1 MSYPIHDNYRDTEV
15 LNADPVRLVSI
26 LYRAAVDAVRAARRH
41 VAAGAIRER
50 SRQITKANSILHELL
65 RSLDRE
71 KGGEI
76 AHSLNDLYAYMSTR
90 LIEANARQIDEPLAD
105 VERLLTTLLEAWSEV
120 REVSATAPV
129 CPLESAAY
137 RADYHWV
144 LSYLDRTF

>member
-41 VAAGAIRER
+41 LAAGAIRER

-105 VERLLTTLLEAWSEV
+105 VERLLSTLLEAWSEV
-120 REVSATAPV
+120 PEVSATAPV

-137 RADYHWV
+137 RPITSGY
-144 LSYLDRTF
+144 

>member
-26 LYRAAVDAVRAARRH
+26 LYRAAVEAVRAARRH
-41 VAAGAIRER
+41 LAAGAIRER

-71 KGGEI
+71 KGGKI

-120 REVSATAPV
+120 REVSATAPI
-129 CPLESAAY
+129 CPPESAAY
-137 RADYHWV
+137 RPITSGY
-144 LSYLDRTF
+144 